1 MNVDVEELWSYCT
14 MIVQT
19 GNGSIPVRVNLDEDF
34 YKICHM
40 DFDSDGLLITIEED
54 EEM

>member
-1 MNVDVEELWSYCT
+1 M

-19 GNGSIPVRVNLDEDF
+19 GNGSIPVRVNLGEDF

-40 DFDSDGLLITIEED
+40 DFDSEGLLITVEED